1 MDDKQEGEG
10 LATDTFNPNDKSTLV
25 LLPILN
31 QTELYIPKY
40 FIQQVFSKKQKEGTR
55 KFRLFVPTTS
65 TRNLATR
72 KAQKSIEIKRVNRD
86 EIELLNKEGEDI
98 ISPPP
103 KLSEFSKKDQAKL
116 KEYFAELK
124 NEEPLKE
131 YELNKRPKTG
141 KKKVKAVAEPSP
153 QYEEPI
159 PEPEPSPAPREQKKR
174 GRKQKYA
181 TVEEA
186 KEAQA
191 EQKRQ
196 ASKKLY
202 AALTKER
209 LKQKAIKKGK
219 FNPNEVGTQVKPQ
232 MAEPIETQTGE
243 GVMSDIKQGV
253 KGAIKTV
260 VKGVKKVSKF
270 AEKVID
276 PDKWMPPSVK
286 RVLADHG
293 TETITSLTLR
303 RNPVSD
309 LITGA
314 MNVVSGGVFNQK
326 LKNQPYDK
334 LFHLGIVVKT
344 DRTSFVLEKIERV
357 NVSYQISSPKGL
369 EEVSVSVPAGLT
381 VEALINNTKDRMG
394 KTKFLDYD
402 GYKNN
407 CQDFIMNVLEAN
419 GLSNDE
425 NTKFVKQDTQVLF
438 EESPILAKVSKK
450 LTDVG
455 ASFNALFRGG
465 AINENYEENNIS
477 PNIIMDFQYMLPQK
491 ELQHRL
497 QLGDM
502 SSELPEPLQAGR
514 GIGRTFKK
522 IGRQID
528 RVGDRVGNVV
538 RKVDNT
544 VKAVDDALD
553 MMKNVPTAAR
563 AELKKVGL
571 DVAEIL
577 LKKGVPA
584 TAATIAGVLGTMAG
598 GPALGIAS
606 SVGASYLTS
615 LAANEI
621 AKREGVQGSS
631 GSGLY
636 GSGLYAQ
643 TGQGM
648 DSDSED
654 ECCGKCEM
662 CGGKLFIDKKI
673 SVRDIYNAAKSVPKT
688 VNKNIKSLKQGK
700 PEEEMSGGRMGS
712 SSATYTPK
720 RFMEG
725 GRMPPQ
731 PKVIDNGIVA
741 PRPMGGMG
749 LGKRPPKGSPEMKEW
764 MAKLRGMKKK

>member
-1 MDDKQEGEG
+1 MDDDKQSGEG
-10 LATDTFNPNDKSTLV
+10 IATDSFNPHDKSTLV

-31 QTELYIPKY
+31 QTEIYIPKY

-55 KFRLFVPTTS
+55 KFKLFVPTTS

-72 KAQKSIEIKRVNRD
+72 LAKKSIEIKRVNRD
-86 EIELLNKEGEDI
+86 EIELLNKEGDEI

-124 NEEPLKE
+124 NEDPLKE

-141 KKKVKAVAEPSP
+141 KRKAKTTPEPSP
-153 QYEEPI
+153 QYDEPVA
-159 PEPEPSPAPREQKKR
+159 EPSPSPAPREQKKR

-181 TVEEA
+181 TIEEA

-209 LKQKAIKKGK
+209 LKQKAVKKGT
-219 FNPNEVGTQVKPQ
+219 FNPNEVGVQVKPQ

-243 GVMSDIKQGV
+243 GVMSDIKKGV
-253 KGAIKTV
+253 KGAVKTV
-260 VKGVKKVSKF
+260 VKTVKKVSKF

-286 RVLADHG
+286 RVLEDHG

-334 LFHLGIVVKT
+334 LFHLGLLVKT

-369 EEVSVSVPAGLT
+369 EQVDVSVPAGLT
-381 VEALINNTKDRMG
+381 VEALINNTKERMG
-394 KTKFLDYD
+394 KRNFLDYD

-425 NTKFVKQDTQVLF
+425 NKKFVKQDTQVLF
-438 EESPILAKVSKK
+438 EDSPILAKVSKK

-465 AINENYEENNIS
+465 EIEDNNNYEKNIIS
-477 PNIIMDFQYMLPQK
+477 PNNIMDFQYMLPQK
-491 ELQHRL
+491 ELQHKL
-497 QLGDM
+497 QLGHM
-502 SSELPEPLQAGR
+502 SSELPEPLQAGM

-522 IGRQID
+522 LGRQID

-553 MMKNVPTAAR
+553 MMKNVPAAAR
-563 AELKKVGL
+563 SKLKKVGL

-577 LKKGVPA
+577 LKKGVPV
-584 TAATIAGVLGTMAG
+584 TAGTIAGVLGTMVG
-598 GPALGIAS
+598 GPALGIAA
-606 SVGASYLTS
+606 SVGTSYLTG

-621 AKREGVQGSS
+621 AEREGVQGSS

-636 GSGLYAQ
+636 GGRGLYAQ

-648 DSDSED
+648 DSDCED
-654 ECCGKCEM
+654 ECCHM
-662 CGGKLFIDKKI
+662 CGGRLLIDRKF
-673 SVRDIYNAAKSVPKT
+673 SVRDVYNAAKSVPKT
-688 VNKNIKSLKQGK
+688 FNKNVKSLKQGK
-700 PEEEMSGGRMGS
+700 PEDDMEGGRMGS
-712 SSATYTPK
+712 NASTYTPK

-725 GRMPPQ
+725 GRMPKQ
-731 PKVIDNGIVA
+731 PDVIDSGVRG
-741 PRPMGGMG
+741 PSMGGRG
-749 LGKRPPKGSPEMKEW
+749 VKGSQEAKNF
-764 MAKLRGMKKK
+764 MAKLRAMKKKK

>member
-1 MDDKQEGEG
+1 MEDDDKQAGEG

-40 FIQQVFSKKQKEGTR
+40 FIQQVFSKKLKEGTR

-72 KAQKSIEIKRVNRD
+72 SAKKSIEIKRVNRD
-86 EIELLNKEGEDI
+86 EIELLNKEGEEI

-141 KKKVKAVAEPSP
+141 KKKAKAVPEPELIDE
-153 QYEEPI
+153 QPI
-159 PEPEPSPAPREQKKR
+159 EPEPSPVIPAPREQKKR

-181 TVEEA
+181 TVAEA

-196 ASKKLY
+196 ASKRLY
-202 AALTKER
+202 AELTKER

-219 FNPNEVGTQVKPQ
+219 FNPNEVGVQVKPQ

-243 GVMSDIKQGV
+243 GVMSDIKKGV
-253 KGAIKTV
+253 KGVVKKV
-260 VKGVKKVSKF
+260 VKGVKKISKF

-276 PDKWMPPSVK
+276 PDNWMPPSVK

-293 TETITSLTLR
+293 AETITSLTLR

-334 LFHLGIVVKT
+334 LFHLGIVVRT

-369 EEVSVSVPAGLT
+369 EELSVSVPAGLT
-381 VEALINNTKDRMG
+381 VEALINNTKERMG
-394 KTKFLDYD
+394 KNKFLDYD

-407 CQDFIMNVLEAN
+407 CQDFMMNILEAN
-419 GLSNDE
+419 GLSNEE

-438 EESPILAKVSKK
+438 EDSPFLAKVSKK

-455 ASFNALFRGG
+455 ASFNALMRGG
-465 AINENYEENNIS
+465 RN
-477 PNIIMDFQYMLPQK
+477 
-491 ELQHRL
+491 
-497 QLGDM
+497 
-502 SSELPEPLQAGR
+502 
-514 GIGRTFKK
+514 
-522 IGRQID
+522 
-528 RVGDRVGNVV
+528 
-538 RKVDNT
+538 
-544 VKAVDDALD
+544 
-553 MMKNVPTAAR
+553 
-563 AELKKVGL
+563 
-571 DVAEIL
+571 
-577 LKKGVPA
+577 
-584 TAATIAGVLGTMAG
+584 
-598 GPALGIAS
+598 
-606 SVGASYLTS
+606 
-615 LAANEI
+615 
-621 AKREGVQGSS
+621 
-631 GSGLY
+631 
-636 GSGLYAQ
+636 
-643 TGQGM
+643 
-648 DSDSED
+648 
-654 ECCGKCEM
+654 
-662 CGGKLFIDKKI
+662 
-673 SVRDIYNAAKSVPKT
+673 
-688 VNKNIKSLKQGK
+688 
-700 PEEEMSGGRMGS
+700 
-712 SSATYTPK
+712 
-720 RFMEG
+720 
-725 GRMPPQ
+725 
-731 PKVIDNGIVA
+731 
-741 PRPMGGMG
+741 
-749 LGKRPPKGSPEMKEW
+749 
-764 MAKLRGMKKK
+764 